1 MTSVIEKIYSAL
13 ILKFPLITVLGL
25 GLILFGVG
33 LGIKDFK
40 LDATTDA
47 LLLESDA
54 DLRSF
59 REMGMRYKTREFLFV
74 AVEPNSDIVSNE
86 NIDFIKR
93 LRDDLANVSQVY
105 DVISMLDIPLV
116 NNVQGTLAEVAT
128 NFQTLR
134 MESVD
139 VVKARKELTESP
151 VYRNLIAS
159 ADGSVTAIQIFLNP
173 HPELPRLR
181 KIRDEL
187 LFNKHSEQG
196 LTEAQVKELAQLEP
210 DYQSAKATAESSAHD
225 AIASIRAILKQYED
239 EGSAKLYLGGL
250 PMITDDLITFIGND
264 LVTFGAGVFGF
275 LIIMLTLIFREA
287 RWVVL
292 PFASCIYS
300 GTFMLGLLGHLGW
313 KVTIISSNFLALM
326 LIITMSMNI
335 HLVVR
340 YRELFRDLPN
350 ASQSELVLM
359 TIKHM
364 LKPCF
369 YTAITTI
376 IAFSSLVISGI
387 RPVIDFGLMM
397 TIGLIVVFLTSFS
410 LFPALLVMTKKRVLR
425 IGDSINYPL
434 TVKLG
439 ELTEKYGKAVL
450 IISAILGVLGVT
462 GMQKLEVENSF
473 ISYFHEDTEIYQGL
487 RLIDEK
493 LGGTTP
499 LDIILKFPDTFEQ
512 SDYGIMD
519 DDLAALF
526 GEVSGEIDKADS
538 WFTYQKV
545 DRIKAVHDY
554 LDSRPEIGKVL
565 SLASG
570 LRIAEQLNGGKE
582 FTPFELNILYKKIPE
597 AVKSTQIDPY
607 ISIYDDQARISVR
620 IFDSMPNLRR
630 NELLKEIEHDLRNV
644 IGLTSEE
651 YEITGLLVLYNNV
664 LQTLFNSQIMTLGAV
679 MVGIMA
685 MLMILFWSVKV
696 ALVGILPNALAATSI
711 LGLMGWSGIP
721 LDIMTIT
728 IAAIT
733 VGIAVDDCIHY
744 LYRYKTE
751 LPELSDPIK
760 TMHYCHDNIA
770 RAAFY
775 TTLTITI
782 GFSILLFSNFI
793 PTILFGALTA
803 VAMVI
808 ALLAALTLMPKLIL
822 LLSPFPDKK

>member
-1 MTSVIEKIYSAL
+1 MTSVIEKIYSTL
-13 ILKFPLITVLGL
+13 ILKFPVVTILSLV
-25 GLILFGVG
+25 LILSGVG

-74 AVEPNSDIVSNE
+74 AVEPNSDIVSKE

-93 LRDDLANVSQVY
+93 LRDDLANVPQVY

-116 NNVQGTLAEVAT
+116 NNVQGSLAEVAT

-139 VVKARKELTESP
+139 VVKAREELTESP
-151 VYRNLIAS
+151 VYRDLIAS
-159 ADGSVTAIQIFLNP
+159 ADGSVTAMQIFLNP

-187 LFNKHSEQG
+187 LFNKHSDQG
-196 LTEAQVKELAQLEP
+196 LTEAQNQELTKLEP
-210 DYQSAKATAESSAHD
+210 DYQSAKATAESSAHE
-225 AIASIRAILKQYED
+225 AIASIRAILERYEAED
-239 EGSAKLYLGGL
+239 SAKLYLGGL

-264 LVTFGAGVFGF
+264 LVTFGAGVFAF

-340 YRELFRDLPN
+340 YRELFRDQPN

-376 IAFSSLVISGI
+376 IAFSSLIISGI

-425 IGDSINYPL
+425 TGDSINYPL

-439 ELTEKYGKAVL
+439 KLTEKYGKAVL
-450 IISAILGVLGVT
+450 VISMVLGVLGIT

-473 ISYFHEDTEIYQGL
+473 ISYFHEDTEIHQGL

-512 SDYGIMD
+512 SEYGMMD

-538 WFTYQKV
+538 WFTYHKV

-565 SLASG
+565 SA
-570 LRIAEQLNGGKE
+570 GGMSVL
-582 FTPFELNILYKKIPE
+582 FTLFF
-597 AVKSTQIDPY
+597 IDF
-607 ISIYDDQARISVR
+607 
-620 IFDSMPNLRR
+620 FDTA
-630 NELLKEIEHDLRNV
+630 
-644 IGLTSEE
+644 GTLTS
-651 YEITGLLVLYNNV
+651 VANV
-664 LQTLFNSQIMTLGAV
+664 AGKVDSKGKVQDIEK
-679 MVGIMA
+679 A
-685 MLMILFWSVKV
+685 MLADSVGTV
-696 ALVGILPNALAATSI
+696 AGALVGTSTVTSYVESGAGVKAGGRTGMTSLVIGVLFLLCLGFAPLATS
-711 LGLMGWSGIP
+711 
-721 LDIMTIT
+721 
-728 IAAIT
+728 
-733 VGIAVDDCIHY
+733 
-744 LYRYKTE
+744 
-751 LPELSDPIK
+751 LPKEID
-760 TMHYCHDNIA
+760 
-770 RAAFY
+770 
-775 TTLTITI
+775 
-782 GFSILLFSNFI
+782 G
-793 PTILFGALTA
+793 
-803 VAMVI
+803 
-808 ALLAALTLMPKLIL
+808 AALVYVAVLFVRNIVDIEWDDIVESAPAVLCMTVSECWRQLEGYEL
-822 LLSPFPDKK
+822 

>member
-1 MTSVIEKIYSAL
+1 MTSVIEKIYSTL
-13 ILKFPLITVLGL
+13 ILKFPLITVLAL

-93 LRDDLANVSQVY
+93 LRDDLANVPQVY

-116 NNVQGTLAEVAT
+116 NNVQGSLAEVAT

-134 MESVD
+134 MKSVD

-196 LTEAQVKELAQLEP
+196 LTEAQIQELATARARLSVSQSNRGIISPRCDRE
-210 DYQSAKATAESSAHD
+210 YQGD
-225 AIASIRAILKQYED
+225 FRAVTKT

-264 LVTFGAGVFGF
+264 LVTFGAGVFAF
-275 LIIMLTLIFREA
+275 LIVMLTLIFREA

-300 GTFMLGLLGHLGW
+300 GTFMLGLLLGHLGW

-340 YRELFRDLPN
+340 YRELFRDQPN
-350 ASQSELVLM
+350 ASQSDLVLM

-369 YTAITTI
+369 YTAITTV

-425 IGDSINYPL
+425 TGDSINYPL

-439 ELTEKYGKAVL
+439 QLTEKYGKAVL
-450 IISAILGVLGVT
+450 MISAVLGVLGVT

-538 WFTYQKV
+538 WFTYHKV

-630 NELLKEIEHDLRNV
+630 NELLNEIEQR
-644 IGLTSEE
+644 
-651 YEITGLLVLYNNV
+651 
-664 LQTLFNSQIMTLGAV
+664 
-679 MVGIMA
+679 
-685 MLMILFWSVKV
+685 
-696 ALVGILPNALAATSI
+696 
-711 LGLMGWSGIP
+711 
-721 LDIMTIT
+721 
-728 IAAIT
+728 
-733 VGIAVDDCIHY
+733 
-744 LYRYKTE
+744 
-751 LPELSDPIK
+751 
-760 TMHYCHDNIA
+760 
-770 RAAFY
+770 
-775 TTLTITI
+775 
-782 GFSILLFSNFI
+782 
-793 PTILFGALTA
+793 
-803 VAMVI
+803 
-808 ALLAALTLMPKLIL
+808 
-822 LLSPFPDKK
+822 PDKCHRTHPCRSMKSQGY

>member
-1 MTSVIEKIYSAL
+1 
-13 ILKFPLITVLGL
+13 
-25 GLILFGVG
+25 
-33 LGIKDFK
+33 
-40 LDATTDA
+40 
-47 LLLESDA
+47 
-54 DLRSF
+54 
-59 REMGMRYKTREFLFV
+59 
-74 AVEPNSDIVSNE
+74 
-86 NIDFIKR
+86 
-93 LRDDLANVSQVY
+93 
-105 DVISMLDIPLV
+105 
-116 NNVQGTLAEVAT
+116 
-128 NFQTLR
+128 
-134 MESVD
+134 
-139 VVKARKELTESP
+139 
-151 VYRNLIAS
+151 
-159 ADGSVTAIQIFLNP
+159 
-173 HPELPRLR
+173 
-181 KIRDEL
+181 
-187 LFNKHSEQG
+187 
-196 LTEAQVKELAQLEP
+196 
-210 DYQSAKATAESSAHD
+210 
-225 AIASIRAILKQYED
+225 
-239 EGSAKLYLGGL
+239 
-250 PMITDDLITFIGND
+250 
-264 LVTFGAGVFGF
+264 
-275 LIIMLTLIFREA
+275 
-287 RWVVL
+287 
-292 PFASCIYS
+292 
-300 GTFMLGLLGHLGW
+300 
-313 KVTIISSNFLALM
+313 
-326 LIITMSMNI
+326 
-335 HLVVR
+335 
-340 YRELFRDLPN
+340 
-350 ASQSELVLM
+350 
-359 TIKHM
+359 
-364 LKPCF
+364 
-369 YTAITTI
+369 
-376 IAFSSLVISGI
+376 
-387 RPVIDFGLMM
+387 
-397 TIGLIVVFLTSFS
+397 
-410 LFPALLVMTKKRVLR
+410 
-425 IGDSINYPL
+425 
-434 TVKLG
+434 
-439 ELTEKYGKAVL
+439 
-450 IISAILGVLGVT
+450 
-462 GMQKLEVENSF
+462 VENSF

-822 LLSPFPDKK
+822 VLSPFPDKK